1 MASVCPYGRFTHAVV
16 GSIPQSPN
24 VGGVEVEVAKLQR
37 QYGVLVGTL
46 RQKVGLQV
54 LEIPTDTHTNANLPE
69 SWRIEDMAIIQGDTA
84 LLTQPL
90 NQERRQEVTNT
101 HTHTH
106 KALTNTLLSACF
118 LTVIILIYWHLSNEG
133 SIH

>member
-1 MASVCPYGRFTHAVV
+1 MVCG
-16 GSIPQSPN
+16 IPQSPG

-54 LEIPTDTHTNANLPE
+54 LEISADTHSNAHLPE
-69 SWRIEDMAIIQGDTA
+69 SWRVEDMAIIQGDMA

-90 NQERRQEVTNT
+90 NPERRQEVSNT
-101 HTHTH
+101 HT
-106 KALTNTLLSACF
+106 
-118 LTVIILIYWHLSNEG
+118 
-133 SIH
+133 